1 MIIDVCWL
9 SWWLGLFQEISVVPK
24 LCFLNSE
31 A

>member
-1 MIIDVCWL
+1 MIIDVHWL
-9 SWWLGLFQEISVVPK
+9 LWWLGLFQKISVAPK